1 MLDGGRRL
9 QFEIM
14 GEVKFKK
21 EPEGVP
27 GNNSGLIWEMSVTGR
42 VNSQMGRQ

>member
-14 GEVKFKK
+14 GKVKFKK
-21 EPEGVP
+21 ELEGVP